1 MFHSGH
7 LKPPPPIKKWLIDN
21 IGGSREGVTGI
32 ATSPAFENGK
42 EEFKKERKEKRKG
55 KREEDGS
62 KKCETD
68 RKQPGGGGERAWLI
82 QNLDE

>member
-1 MFHSGH
+1 MINF
-7 LKPPPPIKKWLIDN
+7 DN

-32 ATSPAFENGK
+32 AISPAFENGK

-62 KKCETD
+62 KKSVKLIASNRGEGGRELDLSKILTSK
-68 RKQPGGGGERAWLI
+68 RKKKGK
-82 QNLDE
+82 

>member
-1 MFHSGH
+1 MYCCF
-7 LKPPPPIKKWLIDN
+7 IQDMINFDN

-62 KKCETD
+62 KKSVKLIASNRGE
-68 RKQPGGGGERAWLI
+68 GGGGERA
-82 QNLDE
+82 

>member
-1 MFHSGH
+1 MINF
-7 LKPPPPIKKWLIDN
+7 DN

-32 ATSPAFENGK
+32 AISPAFENGK

-62 KKCETD
+62 KKS
-68 RKQPGGGGERAWLI
+68 L
-82 QNLDE
+82 N